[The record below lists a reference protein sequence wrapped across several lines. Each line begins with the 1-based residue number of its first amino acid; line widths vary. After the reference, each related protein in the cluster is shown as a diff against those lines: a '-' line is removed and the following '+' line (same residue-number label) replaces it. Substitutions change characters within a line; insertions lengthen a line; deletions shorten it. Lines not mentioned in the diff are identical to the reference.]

1 MNLYASNVIKNLVFL
16 FFKGRGVM
24 IGSVVGYRIRFRLI
38 VVQRLR
44 SKEKG
49 KIKTVV
55 LALKLTAYLSCRV
68 KREGKENGQDAR

>member
-55 LALKLTAYLSCRV
+55 LALKLTA
-68 KREGKENGQDAR
+68 